1 MSNIPNHKPQPPIPR
16 SRRVFL
22 LVFAFSP
29 VVGYALLKVRQN
41 NIARQRRLDEEE
53 GRRSWIEQ
61 QAEQEILPTPG
72 NERDKLRDLSVKVS
86 KSGGGI

>member
-1 MSNIPNHKPQPPIPR
+1 MSNIPNHTPRPPLPR

-29 VVGYALLKVRQN
+29 VVGYTLLELRQN
-41 NIARQRRLDEEE
+41 NIARQRRLEEEE

-61 QAEQEILPTPG
+61 QAEKEVLPQPG
-72 NERDKLRDLSVKVS
+72 NEKDKLRDLSVRVN
-86 KSGGGI
+86 KSGGGV